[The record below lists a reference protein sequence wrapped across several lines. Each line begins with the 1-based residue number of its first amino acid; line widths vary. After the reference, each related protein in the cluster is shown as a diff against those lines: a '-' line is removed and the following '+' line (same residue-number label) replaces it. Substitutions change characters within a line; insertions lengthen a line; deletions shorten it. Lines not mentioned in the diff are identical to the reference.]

1 MLNLQ
6 QTPFSGYTVS
16 GKWKICELAL
26 LLRSRG
32 IHARVFPG
40 FWEVRIFVRTLFCL
54 CEQMVHSEGASKF
67 LKVSLI
73 NFRPQNTSDDLFVFK
88 ERHLST

>member
-32 IHARVFPG
+32 IHACVFPG
-40 FWEVRIFVRTLFCL
+40 FWEVRIFVRHYFAFVSKWFTQRGL
-54 CEQMVHSEGASKF
+54 QKF

-73 NFRPQNTSDDLFVFK
+73 NLRPQNISDDLFVF
-88 ERHLST
+88 